1 MSAKSGN
8 KFRNG
13 SIRLQHWDYG
23 WDAAYFITICTKD
36 RKHFFGEV
44 QDGEIKLSSAGV
56 IANVLWYEILH
67 HAKNVELGEFVVMPN
82 HIHGIIILNGNK
94 PPWTMEGND
103 RIVGS
108 RHVLSPQ
115 SIPQQSTDG
124 LIDEPNTPEPEMTPG
139 QKLFQNQGKNTV
151 SSIVGS
157 YKSAVT
163 KHANRLKLEFG
174 WQSLF
179 YDHIIRD
186 HQSFERISN
195 YIKYNPANWKDD
207 SMFPEQ

>member
-44 QDGEIKLSSAGV
+44 QAGEMKLSSAGV

-94 PPWTMEGND
+94 SPW
-103 RIVGS
+103 
-108 RHVLSPQ
+108 
-115 SIPQQSTDG
+115 QQ
-124 LIDEPNTPEPEMTPG
+124 PPEPKKTIG
-139 QKLFQNQGKNTV
+139 QKRFQNPGKNTI

-163 KHANRLKLEFG
+163 KYANRMNLPFA
-174 WQSLF
+174 WQPLF
-179 YDHIIRD
+179 HDRIIRD
-186 HQSFERISN
+186 SRSFQNISA
-195 YIKYNPANWKDD
+195 YIQNNPLNWKEDNL
-207 SMFPEQ
+207 S

>member
-44 QDGEIKLSSAGV
+44 HDGEMKLSPVGV

-82 HIHGIIILNGNK
+82 HIHGIIILNGNN
-94 PPWTMEGND
+94 PPWTMESID
-103 RIVGS
+103 RPVGS
-108 RHVLSPQ
+108 RHALSPQ

-124 LIDEPNTPEPEMTPG
+124 LIDEPNTPESEKTIG
-139 QKLFQNQGKNTV
+139 QKRFQNPGKNTI

-163 KHANRLKLEFG
+163 KYANRMYLPFA

-179 YDHIIRD
+179 HDRIIRD
-186 HQSFERISN
+186 SRSFQNISV
-195 YIKYNPANWKDD
+195 YIQNNPQNWKEDNLN
-207 SMFPEQ
+207 

>member
-1 MSAKSGN
+1 MSPKSGN

-94 PPWTMEGND
+94 SPWENDGND
-103 RIVGS
+103 EAG
-108 RHVLSPQ
+108 PGM
-115 SIPQQSTDG
+115 PWACNN
-124 LIDEPNTPEPEMTPG
+124 PPEPEKTIG
-139 QKLFQNQGKNTV
+139 QKRFQNPGKNTI

-163 KHANRLKLEFG
+163 KYANRMNLPFA

-179 YDHIIRD
+179 HDRIIRD
-186 HQSFERISN
+186 SRSFQNISA
-195 YIKYNPANWKDD
+195 YIQNNPQNWKEDNLN
-207 SMFPEQ
+207 